1 VLLKLYA
8 AACHAV
14 DGRRRVRAALSA
26 DTDGD
31 WWVLAIGKAASRM
44 TLGAFDALG
53 ERITR
58 ALVVTRADHFDDE
71 LTEHAQIELRA
82 GDHPLPG
89 AASLAAGEAVL
100 EFARAAPPQQRMLV
114 LVSGGASSLVEALVP
129 GVTPQELH
137 DLNAWALASGV
148 DIRTHNALRR
158 RISRLKGGRLAAR
171 LAHTRGRA
179 LLISDVPDDDPGV
192 IGSGLVSTV
201 RDDHVDLPESTP
213 NWLRELLDRLPAPAP
228 GASLPLAL
236 VGTLDDALA
245 AAERAAVAQGFTT
258 RRLPGRAS
266 GDVLACA
273 HRFAHE
279 FALSTEDVV
288 LWGGETTVVL
298 PPTPGRGGRNQHL
311 ALAAARLLAWHRNL
325 VLLAA
330 GTDGTD
336 GNTDDAGA
344 IVDGATLLRAKEGG
358 CRSAD
363 DALTRADAGTFLE
376 ASGDLLYTGPTGTNV
391 GDVLIALRQAPPLED
406 EADEADGQHV
416 PAAVPGSAAVA
427 GAAEA
432 DPANGAAGVP
442 EPAAVPEPV
451 AVSQPAAASAPA
463 AVPPDR

>member
-1 VLLKLYA
+1 MHADPRRRLLLQLYA

-26 DTDGD
+26 DADGD

-44 TLGAFDALG
+44 TLGAVDALG
-53 ERITR
+53 PRITR

-71 LTEHAQIELRA
+71 LSEFPQLERLA

-100 EFARAAPPQQRMLV
+100 EFARSVPAHQRVLV

-129 GVTPQELH
+129 GVTPQQLY

-158 RISRLKGGRLAAR
+158 RLSRLKGGRLAAE
-171 LAHTRGRA
+171 LAHTRARA

-201 RDDHVDLPESTP
+201 RDDRLDLPDSTP
-213 NWLRELLDRLPAPAP
+213 DWLRQLLAELPPPAP

-245 AAERAAVAQGFTT
+245 AAERAAIAQGFTT
-258 RRLPGRAS
+258 RRLPGRAT
-266 GDVLACA
+266 GDVLTCA

-279 FALSTEDVV
+279 FALSTADVV

-298 PPTPGRGGRNQHL
+298 PAVPGRGGRNQHL
-311 ALAAARLLAWHRNL
+311 ALAAARLLAGHHNL

-336 GNTDDAGA
+336 GSTDDAGA

-358 CRSAD
+358 VRSAD
-363 DALTRADAGTFLE
+363 DSLARADSGTFLE

-391 GDVLIALRQAPPLED
+391 GDVLIALRQAPQREY
-406 EADEADGQHV
+406 EADER
-416 PAAVPGSAAVA
+416 
-427 GAAEA
+427 EA
-432 DPANGAAGVP
+432 DERADAERADTERAAAAAAPDGAPPDAAGVP
-442 EPAAVPEPV
+442 PE
-451 AVSQPAAASAPA
+451 
-463 AVPPDR
+463 R

>member
-1 VLLKLYA
+1 MHADPRRRLLLQLYA

-26 DTDGD
+26 DTDGS

-53 ERITR
+53 DRITR
-58 ALVVTRADHFDDE
+58 ALVVTRPDHFDDD
-71 LTEHAQIELRA
+71 LLEHPQLERHA

-100 EFARAAPPQQRMLV
+100 QFARSAPAQQRVLV

-137 DLNAWALASGV
+137 DLNAWALSSGI

-158 RISRLKGGRLAAR
+158 RISRLKGGRLAAE
-171 LAHTRGRA
+171 LAHTRARA

-201 RDDHVDLPESTP
+201 RDDRLDLPASTP
-213 NWLRELLDRLPAPAP
+213 DWLRALLDGLPPPAP

-245 AAERAAVAQGFTT
+245 AAERAAIAQGFTT

-279 FALSTEDVV
+279 FALSAEDVV

-298 PPTPGRGGRNQHL
+298 PPTPGRGGRNQQL
-311 ALAAARLLAWHRNL
+311 ALAAARLLAGHRNL
-325 VLLAA
+325 MLLAA

-344 IVDGATLLRAKEGG
+344 IVDGATLVRAKEGG
-358 CRSAD
+358 VRSAD
-363 DALTRADAGTFLE
+363 DALARADAGTFLE

-391 GDVLIALRQAPPLED
+391 GDVLIALRQAPQREYDTEEHPEPIGPVPVPD
-406 EADEADGQHV
+406 AER
-416 PAAVPGSAAVA
+416 PAA
-427 GAAEA
+427 
-432 DPANGAAGVP
+432 D
-442 EPAAVPEPV
+442 
-451 AVSQPAAASAPA
+451 APDAA
-463 AVPPDR
+463 AVPPER

>member
-1 VLLKLYA
+1 LHADPRRRLLLKLYA

-26 DTDGD
+26 DVDGD

-53 ERITR
+53 DRVSR
-58 ALVVTRADHFDDE
+58 ALVVTRPDHFDDE
-71 LTEHAQIELRA
+71 LAEYRQVERLP

-100 EFARAAPPQQRMLV
+100 GFARAAPPQQRVLV

-129 GVTPQELH
+129 GVSPRQLH
-137 DLNAWALASGV
+137 EMNAWALAAGL

-158 RISRLKGGRLAAR
+158 RVSRLKGGRLAAE
-171 LAHTRGRA
+171 LAHARARA

-201 RDDHVDLPESTP
+201 RDDRVDLPRTTP
-213 NWLRELLDRLPAPAP
+213 EWLRELLDRLPAQAP
-228 GASLPLAL
+228 GAALPLAL

-245 AAERAAVAQGFTT
+245 AVERAAVAQGFTS
-258 RRLPGRAS
+258 RRLPGRAA

-298 PPTPGRGGRNQHL
+298 PPKPGRGGRNQHL
-311 ALAAARLLAWHRNL
+311 ALAAARLLDGHRNL

-344 IVDGATLLRAKEGG
+344 IVDGATLVRAREGG
-358 CRSAD
+358 LCSAD
-363 DALTRADAGTFLE
+363 EALERADAGAFLE

-391 GDVLIALRQAPPLED
+391 GDVLIALRQAPQREYDAED
-406 EADEADGQHV
+406 ADADLDG
-416 PAAVPGSAAVA
+416 G
-427 GAAEA
+427 
-432 DPANGAAGVP
+432 GV
-442 EPAAVPEPV
+442 
-451 AVSQPAAASAPA
+451 SSAPPA
-463 AVPPDR
+463 EEAVVVPPER